1 MELKYITTE
10 KVVTKEVGFN
20 RTFME
25 LKFVP
30 SVYLPTDSLRFNR
43 TFMELK
49 SHRHRENSLYVMF

>member
-1 MELKYITTE
+1 MELKYSKAAWSNSLTS
-10 KVVTKEVGFN
+10 FN